1 MNARVLIIV
10 ALLLGSVSAYSVSRW
25 IGIGGQSGTKVV
37 LATTKIGP
45 GSEIKYTQVKT
56 YVWPSANIP
65 EGAFPKV
72 KQVVGRVT
80 RQEILPGEAILES
93 KLASADS
100 KAGLEAAI
108 TTGKRAITV
117 RVNEVI
123 AVAGF
128 AQPGS
133 YIDVI
138 VNVKESAGTVFS
150 KTVLNRVKVLAVAQE
165 TAGDPNKP
173 KVVDAVTLELTPK
186 ESEALDLARNV
197 GSLSLVLRN
206 QHDVDSEASE
216 PTKYSD
222 VFSMAPGQ
230 PQNSAPSHLEKTL
243 PTKKTSDKQSTPSSR
258 VVRAEKVEVIRG
270 NNVSEVG
277 L

>member
-1 MNARVLIIV
+1 MNARALIVL
-10 ALLLGSVSAYSVSRW
+10 ALILGSVSAYTVSRW
-25 IGIGGQSGTKVV
+25 IGIGGQSGAKAV
-37 LATTKIGP
+37 LAISKIAP
-45 GSEIKYTQVKT
+45 GAQIDSSQVKI
-56 YVWPSANIP
+56 YVWPNSNVP
-65 EGAFPKV
+65 VGTFQKV
-72 KQVVGRVT
+72 KQVVGRVA
-80 RQEILPGEAILES
+80 RQEILPGEAVLEN
-93 KLASADS
+93 KLASS
-100 KAGLEAAI
+100 GSTAGLEAAI

-138 VNVKESAGTVFS
+138 VNVKEPSGLVFS

-165 TAGDPNKP
+165 MASDPNKP
-173 KVVDAVTLELTPK
+173 RVVNAVTLELNPK

-206 QHDVDSEASE
+206 QHDVDSQSSEA
-216 PTKYSD
+216 TKYSD
-222 VFSMAPGQ
+222 VFSVKQ
-230 PQNSAPSHLEKTL
+230 DNSDNPHPPKQARVKPLIQRSDSSALRVNR
-243 PTKKTSDKQSTPSSR
+243 SDK
-258 VVRAEKVEVIRG
+258 VELIRG

-277 L
+277 F